1 MEAQS
6 VIGLE
11 YRRGKGELEVGLRHI
26 SLKISL
32 VGCNEGWEMRVGP
45 SKSGLGFNGP
55 FKALVLPVA
64 NFEAR
69 AKEESQRE
77 ANNGKRSVFGILEG
91 DPMLKVAP
99 LLTQTE
105 STLSEVARAEFKN
118 EVLLEEASRY
128 DTLSHGCVKTLFLS
142 STPFLFGRALVAG
155 GSSSQGGLVP
165 IEEESSLDPL
175 SIILAN
181 SSEKAM
187 DEGGGRDVAEMVV
200 DVGLTQEVREFGD
213 QWNESSLVKFSK
225 YLGFSLEGFEGEFLS
240 LLQKIKIKNKNKKK

>member
-11 YRRGKGELEVGLRHI
+11 YRRGEGELEVALRPV

-91 DPMLKVAP
+91 DPMLEVAP

-118 EVLLEEASRY
+118 KVLLEEASRY

-142 STPFLFGRALVAG
+142 STPFLFGRALVAR
-155 GSSSQGGLVP
+155 GSSGQGGLVP
-165 IEEESSLDPL
+165 TEEESSLDPL

-187 DEGGGRDVAEMVV
+187 DEGGRDIAEMVV
-200 DVGLTQEVREFGD
+200 DVRLTQEVREFGD

-240 LLQKIKIKNKNKKK
+240 LLQKIKIKKINK

>member
-11 YRRGKGELEVGLRHI
+11 YRRGEGELEVALRPV

-91 DPMLKVAP
+91 DPMLEVAP

-105 STLSEVARAEFKN
+105 STLSEVTRAEFKN

-142 STPFLFGRALVAG
+142 STPFLFGRALVAR
-155 GSSSQGGLVP
+155 GSSGQGGLVP
-165 IEEESSLDPL
+165 TEEESSLDPL

-187 DEGGGRDVAEMVV
+187 DEGGGRDVAEMAVE
-200 DVGLTQEVREFGD
+200 VGLTQEVREFGD

-240 LLQKIKIKNKNKKK
+240 LLQRIKKKGTD